1 VSVAL
6 PYLCCFFRT
15 LEDLVGFEKVGE
27 AAVEAA
33 VEEEMI
39 KVGAEAEAEAVAV
52 AVVAVH
58 VK

>member
-1 VSVAL
+1 M
-6 PYLCCFFRT
+6 
-15 LEDLVGFEKVGE
+15 GFEKVG
-27 AAVEAA
+27 EAA

>member
-1 VSVAL
+1 M
-6 PYLCCFFRT
+6 
-15 LEDLVGFEKVGE
+15 GFEKVGE